1 MDQRVRLSTIAVLWA
16 TLFAS
21 SVSSAAD
28 IAQFSLA
35 GVRLGMSPDEA
46 RRAVSEYL
54 QVSESAL
61 KTSPPLNDPLME
73 RPLSKSIS
81 YSSPDLELTIGLAV
95 ANPEDKSSALV
106 VGMVAY
112 KPLRAEEAAQLK
124 DFAVETY
131 GEPSD
136 RSMEDADILL
146 WCSQPQTGRCSWSQP
161 GLSYSKEDGLMLD
174 DPRFHMAYHEAFGRR
189 LAR

>member
-1 MDQRVRLSTIAVLWA
+1 MVQCMRLSTIAALWA
-16 TLFAS
+16 TLLTPNILL
-21 SVSSAAD
+21 AAD

-35 GVRLGMSPDEA
+35 GVRLGMSPEEA

-61 KTSPPLNDPLME
+61 KTSPPVNDPLME
-73 RPLSKSIS
+73 RLLSKSIS

-106 VGMVAY
+106 VGMVVY
-112 KPLRAEEAAQLK
+112 KPLRAGEAAQLK
-124 DFAVETY
+124 GFAVETY

-136 RSMEDADILL
+136 RSMESVDTLL
-146 WCSQPQTGRCSWSQP
+146 WCSRPEAGRCSWSQP

-174 DPRFHMAYHEAFGRR
+174 DPRLLMAYHEAFRR
-189 LAR
+189 KLAR